1 MKIPFY
7 ISTTAMLL
15 TPYSRSTQLSPSSSV
30 LAFSPSSIIH
40 KNNDLSRPATAASFF
55 RTRPRSYTT
64 GLQIASMDRKTSDSH
79 SQSKIDD
86 ELSSTNSLVS
96 DADLAAELHSIVDDG
111 HGHINSDLARSIWQ
125 WENERFHS
133 NSDDPYPAK
142 RLKYSTRDGLRL
154 VDSIARKVNS
164 HGGGGNRHSDLVQ
177 EGVVALMR
185 CTVLWDEEQFASKM
199 HQKEGEETSSS
210 RRESFEDFARKSIE
224 KAMKKLLDET
234 TDNIEDRME
243 VNLDL
248 LKKRSMDQGRRLEK
262 QSFTKDLYAQS
273 QLIQPLNE
281 ALDDANPT
289 PDEIALSDMIRHDIS
304 EFLVRHLSDV
314 ELKVIRLKFGLE
326 KNLGNSL
333 TTEEIASTLGIDCA
347 QVQQIEEDALE
358 KLKASFDDDYIG
370 AYIDDDHANEVSL

>member
-1 MKIPFY
+1 MKVPFSVSTAATLQLLLSSTHIPG
-7 ISTTAMLL
+7 A
-15 TPYSRSTQLSPSSSV
+15 V
-30 LAFSPSSIIH
+30 LAFSPIRNTRS
-40 KNNDLSRPATAASFF
+40 PYATTSVV
-55 RTRPRSYTT
+55 PRSST

-79 SQSKIDD
+79 QSKIDN
-86 ELSSTNSLVS
+86 ELSSSSSNSLSS
-96 DADLAAELHSIVDDG
+96 DTDIASELHSILDDG

-125 WENERFHS
+125 WENARFHS
-133 NSDDPYPAK
+133 NNDDPYPAK

-154 VDSIARKVNS
+154 VDSIAKKVNS
-164 HGGGGNRHSDLVQ
+164 HGGNRHSDLVQ

-185 CTVLWDEEQFASKM
+185 CTVLWDEEQFLSK
-199 HQKEGEETSSS
+199 GEQGSKT
-210 RRESFEDFARKSIE
+210 ESFEAFARKSIE
-224 KAMKKLLDET
+224 KTMKKLLDET
-234 TDNIEDRME
+234 RDNVEDRME

-281 ALDDANPT
+281 ALDDVNPT

-304 EFLVRHLSDV
+304 EFLVRQLSDM
-314 ELKVIRLKFGLE
+314 ELKVIRLRFGLE

-333 TTEEIASTLGIDCA
+333 TTEEIASSLGIDCA
-347 QVQQIEEDALE
+347 QVQRIEEGALA
-358 KLKASFDDDYIG
+358 KLKASFEDDYIG